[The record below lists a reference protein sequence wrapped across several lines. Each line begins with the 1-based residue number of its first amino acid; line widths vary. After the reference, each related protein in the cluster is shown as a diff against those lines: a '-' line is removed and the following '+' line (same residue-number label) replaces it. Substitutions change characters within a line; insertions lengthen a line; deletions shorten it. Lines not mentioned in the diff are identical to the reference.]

1 MTTTIP
7 PMMWA
12 STFSKYGS
20 PDGVVEYKQVPTTHL
35 TTPPSQ
41 PDKDDTII
49 VKLSASA
56 YNPGDSHVL
65 SGSTSMIFPI
75 PFPDAIL
82 GMDYS
87 GTIISIGPKATGS
100 FTIGDKIYGTR
111 KTPDGKGTHAE
122 YVRISTSKDV
132 IYKIPDTITEIQ
144 AASVGI
150 GALTAINAL
159 CNYGGLDKI
168 ESGAKVLIVG
178 ASGGVG
184 SWGCKIAK
192 RLGATVTGVC
202 SGKNK
207 GFVEGLGV
215 DRVVCY
221 DEKPVKEQL
230 NVVDEFDV
238 ILDCVGDDSYWTL
251 AKIILKPKGKFVT
264 VVGPVLNGEG
274 GATLKNVMSI
284 LGAQMGR
291 SFSSRTYSMVFD
303 LKNGQFAKVAGWLA
317 DGSLTP
323 PPILTTMHLKDAV
336 LAFKSGNSHR
346 TVGKIVLTR

>member
-7 PMMWA
+7 SMMWA
-12 STFSKYGS
+12 STFSKYGP
-20 PDGVVEYKQVPTTHL
+20 PDEVIEYKQVPTTHL
-35 TTPPSQ
+35 TTAPPQ
-41 PDKDDTII
+41 PDKDDTIV

-65 SGSTSMIFPI
+65 CGSTSMIFPI
-75 PFPDAIL
+75 PFPDATL

-87 GTIISIGPKATGS
+87 GTIISIGPKATGNLQ
-100 FTIGDKIYGTR
+100 IGDKIYGIR
-111 KTPDGKGTHAE
+111 KTPDGKGTFAD
-122 YVRISTSKDV
+122 YTLLSTSKDV

-150 GALTAINAL
+150 AGLTAVNAL
-159 CNYGGLDKI
+159 CNYGGLDKMD
-168 ESGAKVLIVG
+168 GNGVKVLIVG

-192 RLGATVTGVC
+192 RLGANVTAVC
-202 SGKNK
+202 PGKNR

-221 DEKPVKEQL
+221 DERPVKEQL
-230 NVVDEFDV
+230 NVVDEFDL

-251 AKIILKPKGKFVT
+251 AQIILKPKSKFVT

-274 GATLKNVMSI
+274 GATLKNVITI
-284 LGAQMGR
+284 LGAQIAR
-291 SFSSRTYSMVFD
+291 SFSFSSRT
-303 LKNGQFAKVAGWLA
+303 LKNEEFAKVAGWLA

-323 PPILTTMHLKDAV
+323 PNILTTLHLKDAV
-336 LAFKSGNSHR
+336 LAFKSGY
-346 TVGKIVLTR
+346 